1 MRCFPNVRQADKNK
15 KPIYNDIVK
24 GCKVLLRIRDE
35 NASEEGK
42 AKELHL
48 VSNISVAEVDVDK
61 PRRKVIKS
69 NLLGRNYH
77 CLLPI
82 YLCNSLDLS
91 LGGQFR

>member
-42 AKELHL
+42 AKAKELHL
-48 VSNISVAEVDVDK
+48 VSNISVAEVEVDK
-61 PRRKVIKS
+61 PRRNVDFDGWLEYS
-69 NLLGRNYH
+69 DFFVQYYLL
-77 CLLPI
+77 I
-82 YLCNSLDLS
+82 
-91 LGGQFR
+91 